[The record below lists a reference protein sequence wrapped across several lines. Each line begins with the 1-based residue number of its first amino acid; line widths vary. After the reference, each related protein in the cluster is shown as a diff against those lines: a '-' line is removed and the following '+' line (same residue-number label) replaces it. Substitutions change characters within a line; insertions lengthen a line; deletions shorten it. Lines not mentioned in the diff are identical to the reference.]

1 MTVGRQDQRQYIPGT
16 RTTRLALPA
25 QFHAQLEED
34 EMLRLRR
41 RTRVISSQVEVVFSP
56 LALRYTHLS
65 KFDIYGIANYVAI
78 TAPVA
83 SVGDQLAVP
92 DTVIVSAVRT
102 LAEDGYSGSAVR
114 GRTIH
119 GREWMPRLIWGLI
132 KTGGWR
138 GVVTHLRL
146 PLFVAY
152 LM

>member
-1 MTVGRQDQRQYIPGT
+1 MTVGGQDQRQYIPGT
-16 RTTRLALPA
+16 RTTRLPLPA

-41 RTRVISSQVEVVFSP
+41 RTRVISSQVEVVFG
-56 LALRYTHLS
+56 YTHLS

-92 DTVIVSAVRT
+92 DTVIVSAVRA
-102 LAEDGYSGSAVR
+102 LAEDGYSGSAVG

-119 GREWMPRLIWGLI
+119 GREWMPTLIWGPI